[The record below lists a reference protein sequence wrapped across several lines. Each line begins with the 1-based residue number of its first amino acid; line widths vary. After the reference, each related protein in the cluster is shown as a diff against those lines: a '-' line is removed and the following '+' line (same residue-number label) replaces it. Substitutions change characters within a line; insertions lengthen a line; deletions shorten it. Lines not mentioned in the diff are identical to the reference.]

1 MKIIKYILF
10 VMLSAFSLNSNAE
23 LIPRIGVNIRPY
35 YLEDFSTGES
45 ADVYVFGPTAG
56 LLG

>member
-1 MKIIKYILF
+1 
-10 VMLSAFSLNSNAE
+10 MLSAFSLNSNAE